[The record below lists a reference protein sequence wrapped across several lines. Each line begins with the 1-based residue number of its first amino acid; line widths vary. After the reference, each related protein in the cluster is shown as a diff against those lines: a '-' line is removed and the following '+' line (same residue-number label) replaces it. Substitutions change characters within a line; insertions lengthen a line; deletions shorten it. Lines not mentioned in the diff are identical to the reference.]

1 MSKHKPKLILLSDS
15 ILATTGNAKVAKA
28 LLKGLQ
34 KLGYEAINMAIAA
47 DEPEWIIEG
56 IKILPIAQHGFDDNS
71 VAVFMNKLTKY
82 LEREKPDYFVVL
94 GDRIHYQQLGLGN
107 IEKEFIKK
115 IGTKMIFWET
125 VDSDVKLCMESSLKR
140 QDRPRRD
147 IYKTFDHIVTTSKFG
162 KEVLEREFTKVDK
175 VIWEFA
181 DTERFTPVSDKQKIE
196 IRKQYRFRKDD
207 FIFLT
212 IGRCMRRKNPELVI
226 EAIYPLL
233 IEYPNARLFC
243 VIPDYYKKDDQH
255 LPDFCQRVMPLRY
268 GGRDLIDE
276 RKIIFCKVDGKSLS
290 LATGIKDDEVVKFY
304 QLSDA
309 VISGSSNEGFNLVFG
324 ETCSVG
330 LPYIGINN
338 TTIPELTNN
347 GEVGFIAEGSIK
359 HHPGQSMLVTSTSI
373 KELREQI
380 RKVLDLT
387 KEERD
392 KLKETNRKF
401 IEERLSKVKMCHEWN
416 KYLKSITDDG
426 GKK

>member
-1 MSKHKPKLILLSDS
+1 MAKKKKIIFLSDS
-15 ILATTGNAKVAKA
+15 IFATTGNAKVAKA

-34 KLGYEAINMAIAA
+34 TLGYDVINMAVGA
-47 DEPEWIIEG
+47 DEPENMFEG
-56 IKILPIAQHGFDDNS
+56 IKILPIAQHGFDDGF
-71 VAVFMNKLTKY
+71 VQIFMNKLTQY
-82 LEREKPDYFVVL
+82 LEREKPDYFIVL
-94 GDRIHYQQLGLGN
+94 GDRIHYQQLGIGN
-107 IEKEFIKK
+107 IEREFIKK
-115 IGTKMIFWET
+115 LGVKMIFWET

-140 QDRPRRD
+140 KNNPRRD
-147 IYKTFDHIVTTSKFG
+147 IYNTFDHVVTTSQYG

-175 VIWEFA
+175 VIWEFV
-181 DTERFTPVSDKQKIE
+181 DTEIFVPVNDQKKID

-207 FIFLT
+207 FIFMT

-233 IEYPNARLFC
+233 IEYPDAKLFC
-243 VIPDYYKKDDQH
+243 VIPDYYKKEDQH
-255 LPDFCQRVMPLRY
+255 LVDFCTRIMPLRY

-276 RKIIFCKVDGKSLS
+276 KKILFCTVDGKAMS
-290 LATGIKDDEVVKFY
+290 LAIGITDEEVVKFY

-324 ETCSVG
+324 ETMSVG

-347 GEVGFIAEGSIK
+347 GEVGFIAEGSYEY
-359 HHPGQSMLVTSTSI
+359 HVGQSMMVKSTSV
-373 KELREQI
+373 KEFREQI
-380 RKVLDLT
+380 RKVLNLT

-401 IEERLSKVKMCHEWN
+401 ISERLSKVKMCHEWH
-416 KYLKSITDDG
+416 KYLKSISNDG
-426 GKK
+426 GK

>member
-1 MSKHKPKLILLSDS
+1 
-15 ILATTGNAKVAKA
+15 
-28 LLKGLQ
+28 
-34 KLGYEAINMAIAA
+34 MAIGA
-47 DEPEWIIEG
+47 DEPEWVVDG

-71 VAVFMNKLTKY
+71 VQVFMNKLTKY

-107 IEKEFIKK
+107 IEREFIKK

-140 QDRPRRD
+140 TDRPRRD
-147 IYKTFDHIVTTSKFG
+147 IYKTFDHIVTTSQFG
-162 KEVLEREFTKVDK
+162 KEVLEREFTNVDK

-181 DTERFTPVSDKQKIE
+181 DTEIFTPVNDKKKIE
-196 IRKQYRFRKDD
+196 IRKEYRFRKDD
-207 FIFLT
+207 FIIMT

-233 IEYPNARLFC
+233 IEYPHARMFC

-255 LPDFCQRVMPLRY
+255 LIDFCQRIMPLRY

-276 RKIIFCKVDGKSLS
+276 KKISFCTVDGQAIN
-290 LATGIKDDEVVKFY
+290 LAVGIEDKEVVKFY

-309 VISGSSNEGFNLVFG
+309 VVSGSSNEGFNLVFG
-324 ETCSVG
+324 EAMSVG

-347 GEVGFIAEGSIK
+347 GEVGFIAKGSIK
-359 HHPGQSMLVTSTSI
+359 HHSGQSMVVTSTSI
-373 KELREQI
+373 EEFREQI

-401 IEERLSKVKMCHEWN
+401 IEERLSKVKMCHSWH
-416 KYLKSITDDG
+416 KYLKSISDDG
-426 GKK
+426 GK